1 MKKKLIAALKTKFA
15 DKGFNQA
22 ELEGLADILAKTL
35 ADEATEDDISN
46 AVSGAA
52 DYVEMMQKVG
62 NRYASQVENKYKGY
76 IKPNP
81 APEPKPEP
89 KPEPTNGNGITLE
102 QVSELLSAKIAEAI
116 QPFKDAEQA
125 QKLSSILA
133 QQPQLKNI
141 PAKFVSRYKLEKEE
155 DAQTLAARI
164 EQEFAEERK
173 EMLSSLGL
181 PDVPFNGN
189 GGVDTD
195 DDFAKMMQEAQKA
208 LAKD

>member
-22 ELEGLADILAKTL
+22 EMEGLADILAKTL
-35 ADEATEDDISN
+35 SDEATEEDISN
-46 AVSGAA
+46 AVGGAA
-52 DYVEMMQKVG
+52 DYVEMMQKIG

-76 IKPNP
+76 VKPETDP
-81 APEPKPEP
+81 DPEP
-89 KPEPTNGNGITLE
+89 NGGNGITLE
-102 QVSELLSAKIAEAI
+102 QVSGLLSAKIAEAI
-116 QPFKDAEQA
+116 KPFKDAEQA

-133 QQPQLKNI
+133 SQPQLKNI
-141 PAKFVSRYKLEKEE
+141 PAKFVSRYKLEREE
-155 DAQTLAARI
+155 DAQALAARI

>member
-22 ELEGLADILAKTL
+22 ELEGLADILGKNLT
-35 ADEATEDDISN
+35 DEATEEEIGN
-46 AVSGAA
+46 AVGGAA
-52 DYVEMMQKVG
+52 DYVEMMQKIG

-76 IKPNP
+76 IKPTP
-81 APEPKPEP
+81 APEP

-181 PDVPFNGN
+181 PDVPFNG
-189 GGVDTD
+189 GGGLDTD
-195 DDFAKMMQEAQKA
+195 DEFAKKMQEAQKA

>member
-1 MKKKLIAALKTKFA
+1 MKKKLIAALKTKFT

-22 ELEGLADILAKTL
+22 ELEGLADILGKNLT
-35 ADEATEDDISN
+35 DEATEEEIGN
-46 AVSGAA
+46 AVGGAA
-52 DYVEMMQKVG
+52 DYVEMMQKIG

-76 IKPNP
+76 TKPN
-81 APEPKPEP
+81 ADPEPKPA
-89 KPEPTNGNGITLE
+89 PTSGNGITLE

-133 QQPQLKNI
+133 SQPQLKNI

-189 GGVDTD
+189 GGLDTD
-195 DDFAKMMQEAQKA
+195 DDFAKKMQEAQKA

>member
-22 ELEGLADILAKTL
+22 ELEGLADILGKNLT
-35 ADEATEDDISN
+35 DEATEEEIGN
-46 AVSGAA
+46 AVGGAA
-52 DYVEMMQKVG
+52 DYVEMMQKIG

-76 IKPNP
+76 IKPN
-81 APEPKPEP
+81 ADPEPKPA
-89 KPEPTNGNGITLE
+89 PTGGNGITLE

-133 QQPQLKNI
+133 SQPQLKNI

-189 GGVDTD
+189 GGLDTD
-195 DDFAKMMQEAQKA
+195 DDFAKKMQEAQKA